1 MKRYGWKNKIRPALE
16 QGGIYEIFCP
26 HCEKR
31 LVFLTNKKRVRLQ
44 GFPEMEKLLYS
55 KYFLAK
61 QLKPNGVT
69 GFMSANRNNKFL

>member
-1 MKRYGWKNKIRPALE
+1 MRRYGWKNKIRPVLE

-26 HCEKR
+26 HCENR

-61 QLKPNGVT
+61 ELKPNIVISSIPT
-69 GFMSANRNNKFL
+69 NQNNRFF